1 MTVKDKLE
9 RKTVEVALGEIL
21 KYVDK
26 NPKENI
32 LKLFNLGSKL
42 LGDTFPKKNLDKI
55 KEIIEEGDNVY
66 YNMALDILKDLDR
79 GMLKKLLLAAGLG
92 AGVKGTKA
100 VRENREKY
108 KCNIPFLMLMDPTS
122 A

>member
-1 MTVKDKLE
+1 MTVKDKIE
-9 RKTVEVALGEIL
+9 RKAVEIALSEIL

-32 LKLFNLGSKL
+32 LKLYNLGVKL
-42 LGDTFPKKNLDKI
+42 LGGTFPEKYLEKV
-55 KEIIEEGDNVY
+55 KELIIQGDNVY

-79 GMLKKLLLAAGLG
+79 DMLKKMILAMGLG
-92 AGVKGTKA
+92 AVKGTKA

-108 KCNIPFLMLMDPTS
+108 K
-122 A
+122 